1 MAGAIREASPAPHPS
16 KSNVATTP
24 TPTSQAKALE
34 PAPEP
39 ESIPVSIQDFDDF
52 VDNEVAAFVHSS
64 TRVGSLV
71 EEQAQAVQQA
81 FKAERMFLLM
91 STKAKKPEPMRPD
104 LFADIHRFMS
114 QVDEIKDTNR
124 GSEYFKHLATVS
136 EGIVA
141 LGWIMETRP
150 ADFVDSALS
159 GAQYNGNTVLRAYK
173 DK

>member
-1 MAGAIREASPAPHPS
+1 MAGAVRDASPVPHMTN
-16 KSNVATTP
+16 SNAIMTP
-24 TPTSQAKALE
+24 TPTSQTKVHE

-39 ESIPVSIQDFDDF
+39 ESIPAAIQDFDEF
-52 VDNEVAAFVHSS
+52 VDNEVAAFVDLS
-64 TRVGSLV
+64 TKVGSLV
-71 EEQAQAVQQA
+71 EEQAQSVQQA

-124 GSEYFKHLATVS
+124 GSEYFKHLAAVS

-159 GAQYNGNTVLRAYK
+159 GAQYNGNTVLRTYK
-173 DK
+173 EK